1 MKMIRWKKA
10 SAQPPAP
17 ASRGLSWHQIEMP
30 GGKADAPSLGCCNT
44 LYMSTITI
52 SVKLVFLM
60 KSWGKASAQSQGCR
74 KSILNILLPEWINN
88 QDVLVI

>member
-1 MKMIRWKKA
+1 MEE
-10 SAQPPAP
+10 SLCTVHSLPPQPQEVSPGIK
-17 ASRGLSWHQIEMP
+17 SRCR